1 MRKSFQAFVKDDYK
15 YITQWLVNRCQIQGC
30 Q

>member
-1 MRKSFQAFVKDDYK
+1 MRESFPAFVKGDYW
-15 YITQWLVNRCQIQGC
+15 YTTQWLVNRCQIQGC